1 MCQYIDVSVRRYI
14 NLVTIRQYQFVD
26 VSICQCVPALHK
38 NEIFH

>member
-1 MCQYIDVSVRRYI
+1 MCQFIDVSVRRCI
-14 NLVTIRQYQFVD
+14 NLVRIRQYQFVD